1 MTSVMIDG
9 KKINQKTVPDVRT
22 ETQKRYRVGK
32 LFAYAQQ
39 LQSKASESAYKE
51 FEQTIKGLRSTRDAA
66 LNAENERFVAEST
79 RHSKEVVAI
88 ESRFI
93 TDPTLI
99 AARKVLDA
107 KVAATLEQFYQLCPE
122 ARGN

>member
-1 MTSVMIDG
+1 MCGPRLRNDIVSESSLHTLNS
-9 KKINQKTVPDVRT
+9 
-22 ETQKRYRVGK
+22 Y
-32 LFAYAQQ
+32 
-39 LQSKASESAYKE
+39 KASESAYKE